1 MRHPAAIVILALAV
15 LCAPAL
21 RAQDTSAQ
29 EGRKARLEKE
39 IKILEQQL
47 KDNSSKSSS
56 ALTKL
61 NLTRQKVNARKALL
75 NESDREIKALGDSVI
90 KYQREYNRVKARLD
104 TMTLYYNK
112 LVKSAYKNRDA
123 RVWYMY
129 LLGSKNI
136 AQAGRRYNYLRSL
149 SGTMS
154 TQATKIK
161 ETQTELAAR
170 LEKVKETRAAA
181 QKLRNERKLE
191 LDRLQGEEKE
201 NNKLVATLNKEKTRY
216 QKELSSKRSQ
226 VDALNKEIQKLIAQT
241 IKGGGSGSKKTSTT
255 IDTAL
260 STEFAANK
268 GKLPWPAEG
277 SIAESFG
284 QHNHPVYKS
293 VKMPFNNG
301 VNVSVAK
308 GTKIQAVFNGEVKRV
323 IVMPG
328 YNKCVLVQH
337 GSYFTFYCKLASVSV
352 KAGDKVKTG
361 QTIGVVD
368 TIDGQTQFHFQLWEG
383 QKPQDP
389 EKWLR
394 SR

>member
-1 MRHPAAIVILALAV
+1 MKRLAIIAAFSLAL
-15 LCAPAL
+15 LCSPAL
-21 RAQDTSAQ
+21 RGQDISTQ
-29 EGRKARLEKE
+29 ETKKARLENE

-56 ALTKL
+56 ALSKL
-61 NLTRQKVNARKALL
+61 NLTRQKLNTRKALL
-75 NESDREIKALGDSVI
+75 QESDRQIKAFSDSMI
-90 KYQREYNRVKARLD
+90 LCQREYNRVKARLD
-104 TMTLYYNK
+104 TMTLYYSK

-123 RVWYMY
+123 RIWYMY

-154 TQATKIK
+154 AQAAKIK
-161 ETQTELAAR
+161 EAKAELALR
-170 LEKVKETRAAA
+170 MEKIEDLRAEAMKVRTA
-181 QKLRNERKLE
+181 RKLD
-191 LDRLQGEEKE
+191 LDRLQGEEKQ
-201 NNKLVATLNKEKTRY
+201 NNQLIATLNKQKSKY
-216 QKELSSKRSQ
+216 QKELDTKRNQ
-226 VDALNKEIQKLIAQT
+226 VNALNKEIQKIIAQAMKEENGAKNNAT
-241 IKGGGSGSKKTSTT
+241 KVDVVLSG
-255 IDTAL
+255 
-260 STEFAANK
+260 EFANNK

-277 SIAESFG
+277 PIAEKFG
-284 QHNHPVYKS
+284 QHNHPVYKT

-301 VNVSVAK
+301 INVSVSK
-308 GTKIQAVFNGEVKRV
+308 GTKIHSVFNGEVKRV

-337 GSYFTFYCKLASVSV
+337 GGYFTFYCKLASVSV

-361 QTIGVVD
+361 QSLGVVD
-368 TIDGQTQFHFQLWEG
+368 TIDGLTQFHFQLWEG

-394 SR
+394 SL